1 MGCPVLGGKALKV
14 IKDYFVRS
22 LEYAHSVG
30 RIRMIRINLSIYQV
44 NTKELSKI
52 FEVISEL

>member
-14 IKDYFVRS
+14 SKDHSVRS